1 MKVDTRKLVITAMLI
16 TLDVLFTRVLAI
28 NTNLM
33 KIGFGFAAV
42 GMSAL
47 LYGPAWAMLSA
58 ALGDF
63 VGSLLFPSGPFF
75 PGFTLTAAVS
85 GLIFGLCLYKK
96 EARCR
101 KPVLAAALNSLVVTV
116 ILNTAMIAYISGN
129 SFSVLLAARS
139 VQFLVMFPVQALL
152 LGWLSRS
159 EVMERIFEKY
169 K

>member
-1 MKVDTRKLVITAMLI
+1 MLI
-16 TLDVLFTRVLAI
+16 TLDLIFTRVLAI

-47 LYGPAWAMLSA
+47 LYGPVWAMLSA

-63 VGSLLFPSGPFF
+63 LGALLFPSGPFF

-85 GLIFGLCLYKK
+85 GLIFGLCLHKK
-96 EARCR
+96 PGQKRR
-101 KPVLAAALNSLVVTV
+101 PILAAALNSLIVTV
-116 ILNTAMIAYISGN
+116 VLNTAMIAYISGN
-129 SFSVLLAARS
+129 SFTVLLAARA
-139 VQFLVMFPVQALL
+139 VQFLIMFPVQALVL
-152 LGWLSRS
+152 SLLSRS
-159 EVMERIFEKY
+159 ELMEKTLEKY